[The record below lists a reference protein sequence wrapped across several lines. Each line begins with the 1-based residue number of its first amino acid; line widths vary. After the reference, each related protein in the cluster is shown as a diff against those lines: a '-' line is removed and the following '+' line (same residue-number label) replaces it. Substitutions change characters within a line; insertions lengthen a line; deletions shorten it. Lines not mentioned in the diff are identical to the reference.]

1 MDDDITL
8 KVEGVKLQNPWRLF
22 EKFLR
27 EVEPAIGAIR
37 IHNHWICNLKSMHDS
52 RRTLGCSLNKDVN
65 NLPTPFFDPA
75 INAFHHEA
83 VEHILPYTTRF
94 DKISWWWS
102 GWYVGIRSEIKFPG
116 QVVVLTK
123 LVGINDQHQ
132 PYPRRSPKNDV
143 YWHSIVNEAGADLPE
158 QYRNLTLFD
167 EWRKQ
172 GPLGHFYRSSS
183 LCLPPPR
190 PHMTIKPFAYLEHD
204 VNI

>member
-1 MDDDITL
+1 
-8 KVEGVKLQNPWRLF
+8 
-22 EKFLR
+22 
-27 EVEPAIGAIR
+27 
-37 IHNHWICNLKSMHDS
+37 MHGS
-52 RRTLGCSLNKDVN
+52 RRKLGCSLNKDVN

-83 VEHILPYTTRF
+83 VEYILPYTTRF

-123 LVGINDQHQ
+123 LVGINDQHR

-158 QYRNLTLFD
+158 QYRNLTSSD